1 MPVTHRFH
9 SSHGDWNT
17 SNRENATMTFDTEV
31 VQTFHVTIKWSPES
45 NARLT
50 EGDIREAL
58 EDMASEMDE
67 DSNVDVTEQID

>member
-1 MPVTHRFH
+1 MAFDADVT
-9 SSHGDWNT
+9 
-17 SNRENATMTFDTEV
+17 
-31 VQTFHVTIKWSPES
+31 QTFTITIKWSPES

-67 DSNVDVTEQID
+67 DSNVDVTEQII